1 MEKIY
6 AANVLKQL
14 TNDFYVDEQVYGTH
28 FSGAR
33 LRIDAVLKPKDTSKW
48 KNPDVCFGIEFKLEE
63 KLKDTK
69 DKTLWIKQ
77 CIDYANTKWDGYGYI
92 YVFSC
97 PSIFD
102 KLEYT
107 VQDKSWLWNRILSNL
122 GVGRLDNH
130 KNYGWTFFL
139 QDTHRIWSQKGGVA
153 SGKNWTLKRKFGRDS
168 FKHL

>member
-1 MEKIY
+1 MEKNFSTNIL
-6 AANVLKQL
+6 NQL
-14 TNDFYVDEQVYGTH
+14 ATDFYIVEQVYGTH

-33 LRIDAVLKPKDTSKW
+33 LRIDAILKPKDISKW
-48 KNPDVCFGIEFKLEE
+48 KNQNVCFGIEFKLAE

-77 CIDYANTKWDGYGYI
+77 CIDYANTNWDNYGYI

-102 KLEYT
+102 KLEYS
-107 VQDKSWLWNRILSNL
+107 VQDKGWLWNRILSNL

-130 KNYGWTFFL
+130 NYHGLTFFL
-139 QDTHRIWSQKGGVA
+139 QDSHRIWSEKGGVA
-153 SGKNWTLKRKFGRDS
+153 SGKKWTLKRKFGRDS
-168 FKHL
+168 YKHI